1 MDKTLEYALK
11 EALEMGYKAAG
22 LNSFNEMALRE
33 SLAQDIESY
42 TCVDG
47 CHECDYCKGLLQA
60 ANLVRGNSIER
71 IY

>member
-1 MDKTLEYALK
+1 MEKTMEYALN
-11 EALEMGYKAAG
+11 EALKMGYKAAV
-22 LNSFNEMALRE
+22 LNSFEEMALRE

-47 CHECDYCKGLLQA
+47 CHECDYCKGLFQA
-60 ANLVRGNSIER
+60 ANLVRGTSVER

>member
-1 MDKTLEYALK
+1 MEKTREYALN

-22 LNSFNEMALRE
+22 INSFNEMALRE
-33 SLAQDIESY
+33 SLAQDIESF

-47 CHECDYCKGLLQA
+47 CHECDFCKGLFQA
-60 ANLVRGNSIER
+60 VNVVRGNSLER

>member
-1 MDKTLEYALK
+1 MHKTLEYALN
-11 EALEMGYKAAG
+11 EALKMGYKAAV
-22 LNSFNEMALRE
+22 LNSFEEMALRE

-47 CHECDYCKGLLQA
+47 CHECDYCKGLFQA
-60 ANLVRGNSIER
+60 SNLVRGTSVER

>member
-1 MDKTLEYALK
+1 MEKTMEYALK

-22 LNSFNEMALRE
+22 INSFNEMALRE

-42 TCVDG
+42 TCIDG
-47 CHECDYCKGLLQA
+47 CHECDYCKGLFQA
-60 ANLVRGNSIER
+60 AKIVRGIPVER